1 MASVDPLQASY
12 LVLMS
17 DIINQIKKLFR
28 SLKRRNA
35 FTILGVTAGIVLVG
49 GFGLYLLDGRYR
61 AQGTSGIVDTFWWA
75 IVTITTVGYGD
86 VVPHSIWGRIIGLII
101 MLSGVVLISLFT
113 ATIASIFV
121 ERKIKEGEGLDLS
134 KEKDH
139 IVICGW
145 NENTER
151 AIQGI
156 VLHDKPGSHPIVL
169 VNELEKDD
177 VDSLQYRFKER
188 DIHFV
193 KGNFV
198 MEDVLAKANIFKA
211 QAAIIMADTSNDHTL
226 SKADERII
234 FGAMTIKS
242 MAPKVRVCAELINPE
257 NREYLMRAKVDEIV
271 IRGESH
277 GSLLASA
284 AMAPGFLNMVNALIQ
299 NKDENK
305 VWGSGIPAK
314 FVGRPYGELSLYF
327 KEKCQGLLIGILREK
342 KGIQLED
349 ILSDSLTGVDEFIRR
364 KFEESGK
371 KFFDGR
377 ETIEFII
384 NPLDDMLIT
393 AHDRAVVIAR
403 ENPADMSFIDKLV
416 GPR

>member
-169 VNELEKDD
+169 VNELEKEEI
-177 VDSLQYRFKER
+177 DSLQYRFKER

-284 AMAPGFLNMVNALIQ
+284 AMAPGFLNMINALIQ

>member
-1 MASVDPLQASY
+1 
-12 LVLMS
+12 MS
-17 DIINQIKKLFR
+17 TINNQIRKLFR
-28 SLKRRNA
+28 SLRKRNA
-35 FTILGVTAGIVLVG
+35 FTILGVTSGIILFG
-49 GFGLYLLDGRYR
+49 GFGLYILDGHYR
-61 AQGTSGIVDTFWWA
+61 AQGASGIVDTFWWA
-75 IVTITTVGYGD
+75 LVTITTVGYGD

-101 MLSGVVLISLFT
+101 MLSGVVLVSLFT
-113 ATIASIFV
+113 ATIASIFI

-145 NENTER
+145 NENGER
-151 AIQGI
+151 AIEGI
-156 VLHDKPGSHPIVL
+156 VIHDKPGSHPIVL

-177 VDSLQYRFKER
+177 LDSLQYRYKER

-193 KGNFV
+193 RGNFV
-198 MEDVLAKANIFKA
+198 KEDVLAKANIFKA
-211 QAAIIMADTSNDHTL
+211 KAAIIMADISNDHTL
-226 SKADERII
+226 GKADERAI
-234 FGAMTIKS
+234 FGAMAIKS

-284 AMAPGFLNMVNALIQ
+284 SMAPGFLNMIKALI
-299 NKDENK
+299 NNEDENK

-314 FVGRPYGELSLYF
+314 FVGRPYGELSPYF
-327 KEKCQGLLIGILREK
+327 KERCQGLLIAILRGK

-349 ILSDSLTGVDEFIRR
+349 ILSDNPTGVDEFIRR

-371 KFFDGR
+371 DFFDGR
-377 ETIEFII
+377 ETIDFII

-403 ENPADMSFIDKLV
+403 ENPADISFIDKLV